1 MPIVKAGQSRQVVI
15 PKEVWDK
22 FGLEPGDYFE
32 VEAKQD
38 QIVFIPKKL
47 VRREDLWYWSKQWQ
61 AKEREADEAI
71 AKGEV
76 LGPFKTAKAALQA
89 LKKAKP

>member
-1 MPIVKAGQSRQVVI
+1 MPIVKAGQSRQVII

-22 FGLEPGDYFE
+22 LGLEPGDYFE
-32 VEAKQD
+32 VETKQD
-38 QIVFIPKKL
+38 RIVFIPQKL
-47 VRREDLWYWSKQWQ
+47 VHREDLWYWSKEWQ

-71 AKGEV
+71 AKGKV
-76 LGPFKTAKAALQA
+76 IGPFKTAKAALKT